1 MEYTGKH
8 QSKKLIDDYLGSGKE
23 LVKAIEEYGRNN
35 FEKEILFV
43 FKTEEEMNAK
53 EAELV
58 TKEYCASDLT
68 YNLCPGGYGGFGYI
82 NANAEITKKKND
94 ILLINGKIGNEAYL
108 NKYYSNSEFQN
119 SQLSNLKKISQL
131 GHIKIKEI
139 YPNGIWKD
147 KHHKQESKDKIGL
160 SNSKFVGEK
169 SYHYGKIWITD
180 GVVNKKIK
188 KDDEIPFGFRRGR
201 NIGRGY

>member
-1 MEYTGKH
+1 MLKY
-8 QSKKLIDDYLGSGKE
+8 IYIYIYLK
-23 LVKAIEEYGRNN
+23 N
-35 FEKEILFV
+35 LF
-43 FKTEEEMNAK
+43 
-53 EAELV
+53 
-58 TKEYCASDLT
+58 
-68 YNLCPGGYGGFGYI
+68 
-82 NANAEITKKKND
+82 NANEYPSSFTK
-94 ILLINGKIGNEAYL
+94 
-108 NKYYSNSEFQN
+108 
-119 SQLSNLKKISQL
+119 
-131 GHIKIKEI
+131 KIKEI